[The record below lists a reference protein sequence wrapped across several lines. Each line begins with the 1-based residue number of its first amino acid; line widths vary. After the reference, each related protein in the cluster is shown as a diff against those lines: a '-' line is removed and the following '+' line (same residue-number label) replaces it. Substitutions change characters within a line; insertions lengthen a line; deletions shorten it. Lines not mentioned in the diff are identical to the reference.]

1 MALAFSIYCGVCI
14 MHSVVYQK
22 IEEAHIRNAL
32 ANELV
37 MYHMKVCMS
46 ILRLQTQNFKKQRK
60 IIIVNVSAL
69 GIFPLKIVFNYE

>member
-46 ILRLQTQNFKKQRK
+46 ILRLQAQNFKKQRK